1 MDKEYYPGVDG
12 LRTVATVGIVMMHI
26 RMNNKYAISGYIYN
40 NVIPSFTNFVFLF
53 MTLSAFSMCCGYYIK
68 ILSNQLPISDF
79 YKRRIKRIWPFF
91 AVLVSIDLIVS
102 HSIDAIY
109 EGFADLT
116 LMFGLLPSAG
126 NISVIGVGWFLG
138 LIFVFYLCFPFFCF
152 LLENRKR
159 AWMAFAV
166 SLILN
171 FLCSRYFNVGRT
183 NILYSS
189 MFFVAGGLVYLY
201 RAKIGQLNR
210 GGVLLVSG
218 IAVLVHYLIGG
229 NPVTW
234 LFVSVTLLMLQMGF
248 RRGRKSRLLIKF
260 SRISMEVYLC
270 HMFIFRIIEK
280 LRLNTIIGDGWFQYL
295 TTVILVLVGSVLFAI
310 LMQHLFKIGDGVI
323 TRRRKELTERE
334 SAFSQQIPL

>member
-1 MDKEYYPGVDG
+1 MDKEYYSGIDG
-12 LRTVATVGIVMMHI
+12 LRTVATIGIVMMHI
-26 RMNNKYAISGYIYN
+26 RVNNKYAIPGYIYN

-53 MTLSAFSMCCGYYIK
+53 MVLSAFSMCCGYYIEV
-68 ILSNQLPISDF
+68 LNNQLSISDF

-102 HSIDAIY
+102 QSIDAVY

-116 LMFGLLPSAG
+116 LMFGLLPDAG
-126 NISVIGVGWFLG
+126 NMAVIGVGWFLG

-159 AWMAFAV
+159 AWIAFAV

-171 FLCSRYFNVGRT
+171 FLCIRYFKVGRT

-189 MFFVAGGLVYLY
+189 CFFMAGGLVYLY
-201 RAKIGQLNR
+201 RVKISQLNR

-229 NPVTW
+229 NTATW
-234 LFVSVTLLMLQMGF
+234 LFVSVTLLILQMCPQ
-248 RRGRKSRLLIKF
+248 GREKNRLLIKF

-280 LRLNTIIGDGWFQYL
+280 LRFNTIIGDGWFQYL
-295 TTVILVLVGSVLFAI
+295 ATVILVLVGSVLFAI
-310 LMQHLFKIGDGVI
+310 FMQHLLKIGDKVI
-323 TRRRKELTERE
+323 TKRRKGLTERE
-334 SAFSQQIPL
+334 STFSQ